1 MGISGTITITNTY
14 IPGEEIPG
22 GDGSTTG
29 DDDNN
34 YGSGDG
40 SLNVGDLEKKF
51 DLTTDEDNDN
61 IPDWIIPGGNIPGMA
76 GVTPS
81 PPELKDP
88 QQDLTV
94 REEEKLNVTFKE
106 LEKDTVLIATVE
118 GNKGTAKVREN
129 EKNIVE
135 YTPPENVQTMMLVLL
150 NVKTQK
156 RAFSSEIVNFNMLV
170 QPKKPATP
178 TIREGQ
184 ELRVQI
190 RNKRYIFLENI
201 DSDTTVTAAMTR
213 NSQGILMLRNGT
225 NNIIEYTA
233 PNTIEIITPPGS
245 KPENTRQIEVS
256 VEVKAM
262 KHAQISD
269 PLTFNITVTLDRVPS

>member
-1 MGISGTITITNTY
+1 
-14 IPGEEIPG
+14 
-22 GDGSTTG
+22 
-29 DDDNN
+29 
-34 YGSGDG
+34 
-40 SLNVGDLEKKF
+40 
-51 DLTTDEDNDN
+51 
-61 IPDWIIPGGNIPGMA
+61 
-76 GVTPS
+76 
-81 PPELKDP
+81 
-88 QQDLTV
+88 
-94 REEEKLNVTFKE
+94 
-106 LEKDTVLIATVE
+106 
-118 GNKGTAKVREN
+118 
-129 EKNIVE
+129 
-135 YTPPENVQTMMLVLL
+135 MMLVLL

-233 PNTIEIITPPGS
+233 TNTIEIITPPGS

-262 KHAQISD
+262 KYAQISD
-269 PLTFNITVTLDRVPS
+269 PLTFNITVTLDHVPS

>member
-40 SLNVGDLEKKF
+40 DLRVE
-51 DLTTDEDNDN
+51 DLDKDKDKVWNGGWDDEDGDGL
-61 IPDWIIPGGNIPGMA
+61 PDWIIPGGNIPGMA

-94 REEEKLNVTFKE
+94 REGEKLNVTFKE

-118 GNKGTAKVREN
+118 GNKGTAKVRED

-135 YTPPENVQTMMLVLL
+135 YTPPENIQTMMLVLL

-156 RAFSSEIVNFNMLV
+156 RAFSSEIV
-170 QPKKPATP
+170 
-178 TIREGQ
+178 
-184 ELRVQI
+184 
-190 RNKRYIFLENI
+190 
-201 DSDTTVTAAMTR
+201 
-213 NSQGILMLRNGT
+213 
-225 NNIIEYTA
+225 
-233 PNTIEIITPPGS
+233 
-245 KPENTRQIEVS
+245 
-256 VEVKAM
+256 KAY
-262 KHAQISD
+262 
-269 PLTFNITVTLDRVPS
+269 